1 MEALRGVLVPG
12 VLPESCYD
20 EFFLQYNLLHIPCL
34 KILLSKVLGFGI
46 IAGSVMACVP
56 LSPSK
61 GPTNRQTTEIRHCR
75 GLSFHSVLLELLALT
90 GTMVYSITYSFPF
103 SAWGEVLFLLLQTL
117 IIGFLIQHL
126 GSRTNLGI
134 LFLGIYFSIVAVLL
148 SPVVP
153 MAVVTM
159 LQAANVPAIIISR
172 LFQAMTNYKNG
183 HTGQLSAITVALL
196 FLGSLARIFTS
207 IQETGDNLMAL
218 TYVVSSSCNGLIF
231 TQLLYYWNVGSP
243 EEKKKKKKRN

>member
-1 MEALRGVLVPG
+1 MEVLRGVLVPG

-20 EFFLQYNLLHIPCL
+20 EFFLQYNLLHVPCL

-46 IAGSVMACVP
+46 IAGSVMVKVP
-56 LSPSK
+56 QIIKLLRS
-61 GPTNRQTTEIRHCR
+61 GTAE

-90 GTMVYSITYSFPF
+90 GTMVYSITRSFPF

-126 GSRTNLGI
+126 GEPHKPGI

-148 SPVVP
+148 CPVVP

-159 LQAANVPAIIISR
+159 LQATNVPAIIISR
-172 LFQAMTNYKNG
+172 LIQAMTNYKNG
-183 HTGQLSAITVALL
+183 HTGQLSAVTVALL

-207 IQETGDNLMAL
+207 IQETGDHLMAV
-218 TYVVSSSCNGLIF
+218 TYMVSSACNGLIF
-231 TQLLYYWNVGSP
+231 SQLLYYWNVGSAG
-243 EEKKKKKKRN
+243 EKKKKRS

>member
-20 EFFLQYNLLHIPCL
+20 EFFLQYNLLDVPCL

-46 IAGSVMACVP
+46 IAGSVMVKVP
-56 LSPSK
+56 QILKLLRS
-61 GPTNRQTTEIRHCR
+61 GTAE

-172 LFQAMTNYKNG
+172 LIQAMTNYKNG
-183 HTGQLSAITVALL
+183 HTGQLSAVTVALL

-231 TQLLYYWNVGSP
+231 AQLLYYWNVGSA
-243 EEKKKKKKRN
+243 EEKKKKKKKKN